1 MKISFATRSAFVI
14 AAIAAGIGSFGC
26 APSDAPS
33 PQDPEV
39 LGEKVAQPIVNGTAA
54 TSYTEA
60 ALINTDSF
68 ICSGAVIAPRIVL
81 TAGHCVVD
89 ASSWT
94 VVAPYA
100 SKQTATGH
108 QSWTDYV
115 ATGESVNPATLDVAV
130 IILDKAITLSSYPKL
145 ASSPSPAG
153 TQAINVGRIR
163 NGQASFSG
171 LFYGSPVTL
180 QSGSSY
186 GFPKSYISSEIIEAG
201 DSGGPVYVGT
211 NASRTI
217 AAVNSGAGGGTQV
230 LARVDLA
237 YAKIQSLIA
246 ANGGSG
252 GSSSSSSGGSSSG
265 GSSSGGSSSGG
276 SSSGGSS
283 SGGSSS
289 GSPPPPPPPPATCSG
304 GTQEVEPNDTSNQP
318 NALAGKRCGSLS
330 SDSDVDWYSWSVS
343 KAGVAYD
350 VALATSG
357 DAEVLMWKWN
367 GSSWNQIQST
377 SATEIAATSAGAG
390 NYLVAVHGGSA
401 QPYTLTLT
409 K

>member
-1 MKISFATRSAFVI
+1 MKISFATRSAFVMT
-14 AAIAAGIGSFGC
+14 AIAAATGSFGC
-26 APSDAPS
+26 AQSGDAPS
-33 PQDPEV
+33 PHDEEV

-60 ALINTDSF
+60 ALINTDTF

-89 ASSWT
+89 AASWT

-100 SKQTATGH
+100 GKQSATGTH
-108 QSWTDYV
+108 SWTDYV

-130 IILDKAITLSSYPKL
+130 IILDKPITLSSYPKL
-145 ASSPSPAG
+145 ASAASPAG
-153 TQAINVGRIR
+153 TQAVNVGRIR
-163 NGQASFSG
+163 NGAASFTG
-171 LFYGSPVTL
+171 LFFGSPVTL

-201 DSGGPVYVGT
+201 DSGGPVYVGSG
-211 NASRTI
+211 ASRTI

-237 YAKIQSLIA
+237 YTKIQQLIA

-252 GSSSSSSGGSSSG
+252 GSTGGGSSSSGGSSSG
-265 GSSSGGSSSGG
+265 GAPPP
-276 SSSGGSS
+276 
-283 SGGSSS
+283 
-289 GSPPPPPPPPATCSG
+289 PPPPPPPPASTCAG
-304 GTQEVEPNDTSNQP
+304 GSLEAEPNDTSNQA
-318 NALAGKRCGSLS
+318 NALAGTRCGALS
-330 SDSDVDWYSWSVS
+330 SGTDLDWYSWSVT

-350 VALATSG
+350 LALTTAG
-357 DAEVLMWKWN
+357 DADILMWKWN
-367 GSSWNQIQST
+367 GSSWNQIQNT
-377 SATEIAATSAGAG
+377 SATEIAATSSGPG
-390 NYLVAVHGGSA
+390 DYVLAVRGSA
-401 QPYTLTLT
+401 QSYTLKLT

>member
-1 MKISFATRSAFVI
+1 VIAVI
-14 AAIAAGIGSFGC
+14 AAGTGSFGC
-26 APSDAPS
+26 AEADGPS
-33 PQDPEV
+33 PQDAEV

-60 ALINTDSF
+60 ALVNTDTF

-89 ASSWT
+89 ATSWT

-130 IILDKAITLSSYPKL
+130 IILDKAINLTTYPKL
-145 ASSPSPAG
+145 ASSVSAAG

-211 NASRTI
+211 GANRTI

-237 YAKIQSLIA
+237 YAKIQQLIA

-252 GSSSSSSGGSSSG
+252 GSSSSSSSSSGGSSSG

-276 SSSGGSS
+276 SSSGSTP
-283 SGGSSS
+283 
-289 GSPPPPPPPPATCSG
+289 PPPPPPPPATCSG

-318 NALAGKRCGSLS
+318 NPLSGKRCGSLS
-330 SDSDVDWYSWSVS
+330 SDGDVDWYSWSVS

-377 SATEIAATSAGAG
+377 SATEIAATSSGAG